1 MAIGEK
7 LKTIIEEN
15 KYKIQTIIKY
25 MTGNQNEDIEQEI
38 YIKIWKNL
46 EKYQAGT
53 NFGAWIKTLASNVC
67 KDFLKSKAHKIET
80 LKSDDEHALDTIKDK
95 NNPQKILD
103 SKMRQK
109 IILKAV
115 DSLPKKMKEV
125 VYLYEFEEKSY
136 TEISKKLNI
145 PEGTVKSR
153 LNNARKILAN
163 VLEKIL

>member
-1 MAIGEK
+1 M
-7 LKTIIEEN
+7 KTIIEEN
-15 KYKIQTIIKY
+15 KYKIRTIIQY
-25 MTGNQNEDIEQEI
+25 MTGNQSEDIEQEI

-53 NFGAWIKTLASNVC
+53 NFGAWVKTLASNIC
-67 KDFLKSKAHKIET
+67 KDFLKSKAYKT
-80 LKSDDEHALDTIKDK
+80 DSLKSDDENALDNIKDK

-115 DSLPKKMKEV
+115 DSLPKKMKDV
-125 VYLYEFEEKSY
+125 IYLYEFEEKSY